1 MMSEA
6 GERAHRAPRDARSL
20 LVSGERAVRALA
32 SRVLCDVFRGAKPDV
47 RRAVARCDC
56 GASFLLLERR
66 DNGGGGDTS
75 SGAAGPAVR
84 TFALSLNE
92 AARLA
97 PTELRGARAL
107 GALLAWPRPLDPTWR
122 ARSGGTAADT
132 AAEAAPPPRD
142 AVYVAYV
149 GVVRWRRRRGLGQQL
164 LQHALAAYGRG
175 AAGACGC
182 AWLESRTLD
191 QSHSLYLHAG
201 FSRVGVVAGL
211 YGDGPWGEATGYHRV
226 CREASGCT
234 CGAAPPAA
242 AASAPAPPLPG

>member
-6 GERAHRAPRDARSL
+6 GDARSL
-20 LVSGERAVRALA
+20 LVSGERAARALA
-32 SRVLCDVFRGAKPDV
+32 SRLLCDVFRGAKPDV

-66 DNGGGGDTS
+66 DDGGGGGTS

-84 TFALSLNE
+84 TTALSLSE

-97 PTELRGARAL
+97 PAQLRGARAL
-107 GALLAWPRPLDPTWR
+107 GALLAWPRPLDPAWR
-122 ARSGGTAADT
+122 ARSGAAAAADDDA

-149 GVVRWRRRRGLGQQL
+149 GVARWRRRRGLGQQL

-191 QSHSLYLHAG
+191 QSHSLYLRAG

-226 CREASGCT
+226 CREAGGCT

-242 AASAPAPPLPG
+242 AAPALPPPRPA